1 MDPDYE
7 KKVNVLRLEC
17 TRNGLAIAFVITL
30 HFLGERKGTGCSQYL
45 QYESYE
51 TTP

>member
-1 MDPDYE
+1 MY
-7 KKVNVLRLEC
+7 KKWTDDSICDN
-17 TRNGLAIAFVITL
+17 IA
-30 HFLGERKGTGCSQYL
+30 FLGERKGIGCSQYL